1 MALDPRLRS
10 TAAGLVW
17 GGGGFL
23 LSAGGLGSYP
33 QPVVMGLLCAATGWR
48 VVLMT
53 LGAMVGYP
61 TFWGKAGLPGIVW
74 SAAGGLL
81 VLLLGNRRTSR
92 EQPLMLPVLAAFL
105 TAVTELCF
113 CFFLKDGTPFPV
125 RLLRVMLTLLTAML
139 FLQAAS
145 CRDPITDWLAGGCVV
160 LAAARAALGPF
171 GVGYI
176 IAGILGSGSTFPAGV
191 LAGLGLDLAR
201 VTGVPMTAVLCMSW
215 FLRLLPWEKRWQQAL
230 APPLAYLLVSAAC
243 GSWEKGP
250 LPGLI
255 LGSGLGLLLP
265 PQSAV
270 SRRRG
275 QTGPA
280 QVRLELGAKTL
291 STLQQLLTE
300 AEPAPIDEGA
310 LLEKARQRACGAC
323 SQRKACR
330 TYRNFSPSLL
340 LDPLDADCRKQSR
353 LLPELHRAREQLK
366 LLKADRQRRW
376 EYRTALIRQ
385 YGFLS
390 DYLRT
395 MADRLPRANVRTRP
409 VFRIEAG
416 ARSRGKERANG
427 DSCIAFPGPENCYY
441 ILLCDGMGTGL
452 GAAQAGSTA
461 SHLLRQ
467 LLSAG
472 FPAEHA
478 LETVNSLLVLQGRAG
493 AVTVDLC
500 QLHLDTGLAELYKWG
515 AAPSYVLTRKGA
527 EKIGTATPPPGIS
540 LHKIHREREK
550 LSLRRGEVLILL
562 SDGVDGEE
570 ALGRHDLSPDLP
582 PGELAAKL
590 LERGCRDAE
599 DDATVTA
606 IRLRPTTLAAS

>member
-1 MALDPRLRS
+1 MALDPRMRRA
-10 TAAGLVW
+10 AAGLAW

-23 LSAGGLGSYP
+23 LSAGGLGNYP
-33 QPVVMGLLCAATGWR
+33 QPVVMGLLCTATGWR

-61 TFWGKAGLPGIVW
+61 AFWGPAGLPGIVW
-74 SAAGGLL
+74 TAAGGLL
-81 VLLLGNRRTSR
+81 TVLLGKRQESR

-105 TAVTELCF
+105 TAVTELTF
-113 CFFLKDGTPFPV
+113 CFLIRDGTPLTV
-125 RLLRVMLTLLTAML
+125 RCLRVMLTLLTAML
-139 FLQAAS
+139 FLQGKN
-145 CRDPITDWLAGGCVV
+145 CRDPVTDWLSGACVV
-160 LAAARAALGPF
+160 LAVARVMLGPF

-176 IAGILGSGSTFPAGV
+176 AAGMLGSGGVFPASV

-201 VTGVPMTAVLCMSW
+201 VTKVPMSAVLCMSW

-230 APPLAYLLVSAAC
+230 APPTAYFLVSAAC
-243 GSWEKGP
+243 GIWEKAP
-250 LPGLI
+250 LPGLL

-265 PQSAV
+265 PQATV
-270 SRRRG
+270 SQRRG
-275 QTGPA
+275 RTGGA
-280 QVRLELGAKTL
+280 QVRLELGARALGTVQELL
-291 STLQQLLTE
+291 SGL
-300 AEPAPIDEGA
+300 EPPPIDEEA
-310 LLEKARQRACGAC
+310 LVEKARHRACGSCPSAG
-323 SQRKACR
+323 RCR
-330 TYRNFSPSLL
+330 AVLTPNHLR
-340 LDPLDADCRKQSR
+340 DPLDADCPRQNR
-353 LLPELHRAREQLK
+353 LIPELCRARDQLK
-366 LLKADRQRRW
+366 LLKADRKRRW
-376 EYRTALIRQ
+376 EYRTALIQQ
-385 YGFLS
+385 YDFLS

-395 MADRLPRANVRTRP
+395 MADRLPRKADSARA

-427 DSCIAFPGPENCYY
+427 DSCIAFPGMENSYY

-452 GAAQAGSTA
+452 GAAQEGSTA

-467 LLSAG
+467 LLTAG

-478 LETVNSLLVLQGRAG
+478 LGTMNSLLALRGSAG

-500 QLHLDTGLAELYKWG
+500 QIHLDTGLAEIYKWG
-515 AAPSYVLTRKGA
+515 AVPSYVLDRSGA
-527 EKIGTATPPPGIS
+527 KKIGTATPPPGIS
-540 LHKIHREREK
+540 VHKIRGQREK
-550 LSLRRGEVLILL
+550 LSLRRGEVLVLI

-570 ALGRHDLSPDLP
+570 ALRQSDLSPDLP

-590 LERGCRDAE
+590 LERGCANAE